1 VSYFRGRKL
10 HGRTVKIP
18 KGYKGVI
25 ISSTHQKLPKEPQA
39 SEEEEELDDNEQ
51 PEDVGILEE
60 QAEFDEVVVWGHEAL
75 PDENTDP
82 YVRGVEEWIAF
93 AEQVGYDPSCLH
105 ITDSFRSTHTLHRAV
120 TLQRNPRSLDRKFVV
135 PKHIAGVGLRL
146 RM

>member
-1 VSYFRGRKL
+1 
-10 HGRTVKIP
+10 VKIP

-25 ISSTHQKLPKEPQA
+25 ISSTHQKLSREPQA

-60 QAEFDEVVVWGHEAL
+60 QAEFDEMMVWGHEAL

-93 AEQVGYDPSCLH
+93 AEQVGYDPSCRR
-105 ITDSFRSTHTLHRAV
+105 ITDGFRSTHTLRRAV
-120 TLQRNPRSLDRKFVV
+120 TLQRNPRSLDRKLWSRSISRELVC
-135 PKHIAGVGLRL
+135 GS
-146 RM
+146 